1 MKLGY
6 SALRTCAAM
15 VIALRNQAGIN
26 HFFAASLISIIPGP
40 FLLVPR
46 EEYYPSENPF

>member
-15 VIALRNQAGIN
+15 VIALVGNQAQ
-26 HFFAASLISIIPGP
+26 ASIAFLQPLVGVPGD
-40 FLLVPR
+40 
-46 EEYYPSENPF
+46 

>member
-15 VIALRNQAGIN
+15 VIALVGNQGAGIN
-26 HFFAASLISIIPGP
+26 RFFAAPCWCS
-40 FLLVPR
+40 R
-46 EEYYPSENPF
+46 